1 MKAVVFDYD
10 LPRIVY
16 AKAAGRL
23 TPQAYL
29 STRGPTRLKDVPEPS
44 LLGDDWTVVRTVLCG
59 ICGSD
64 TKLHFLDADMDN
76 PLSGLVSFPC
86 IPGHEVVG
94 VVEKVGAAVS
104 RLKVGQRVV
113 LDPWLSCGP
122 RGISPPCSA
131 CAAGRFFL
139 CEHFADGRL
148 APGMHTGNC
157 RSVGGGFSPLLPAH
171 ESQLLPI
178 PEKVS
183 WDEAVL
189 ADPFSVSL
197 HAVLKAPPADGE
209 RALVYGC
216 GTLGLLTIA
225 FLRAAYPQAE
235 IVAVARHGF
244 QAELARA
251 MGAHAVLRA
260 GSTGELIAA
269 VGRLSGERLI
279 EPRYGPPW
287 LHGGVD
293 VVYDTVG
300 SADTLAAGIRV
311 ARPRARI
318 VITGVSR
325 PKRFEW
331 TPHYFKE
338 LELVGSNAFGIEEFE
353 GRRRHAFEV
362 YFDLLGRGRLELP
375 PLVTHRF
382 ALGRYREALL
392 LAHAK
397 SSGHAVKVVFDFASG
412 GAP

>member
-16 AKAAGRL
+16 AKAAGRVSS
-23 TPQAYL
+23 QAYL
-29 STRGPTRLKDVPEPS
+29 STLGPTRLKDVPEPT
-44 LLGDDWTVVRTVLCG
+44 LPGAEWAIVRTVLCG

-94 VVEKVGAAVS
+94 VVEKVGPAVS
-104 RLKVGQRVV
+104 RCTVGQRVA
-113 LDPWLSCGP
+113 LNPWLWCVP
-122 RGISPPCSA
+122 RGISPPCPA
-131 CAAGRFFL
+131 CEAGHYFL
-139 CEHFADGRL
+139 CEHFADGIL

-157 RSVGGGFSPLLPAH
+157 RSVGGGFAALLPAH
-171 ESQLLPI
+171 ESQLFVI
-178 PEKVS
+178 PESVT
-183 WDEAVL
+183 WDQAVL

-197 HAVLKAPPADGE
+197 HAVLKAPPEDGA
-209 RALVYGC
+209 RVLVYGC
-216 GTLGLLTIA
+216 GTLGLLTVAILKA
-225 FLRAAYPQAE
+225 GWPRAE
-235 IVAVARHGF
+235 IVAVARHAF
-244 QAELARA
+244 QAETARA
-251 MGAHAVLRA
+251 LGAHHVVRG
-260 GSTGELIAA
+260 GSTGELVAA
-269 VGRLSGERLI
+269 VSRISGQRPVK
-279 EPRYGPPW
+279 PRFGPPW
-287 LHGGVD
+287 LRGGID

-338 LELVGSNAFGIEEFE
+338 IELVGSNAFGIEEFE
-353 GRRRHAFEV
+353 GQRRHAFEI
-362 YFDLLGRGRLELP
+362 YFELLGQGRLELP

-382 ALGRYREALL
+382 TLDRYQDALL
-392 LAHAK
+392 VAHHK
-397 SSGHAVKVVFDFASG
+397 GRNRAVKVVFDFSTG
-412 GAP
+412 SAP

>member
-16 AKAAGRL
+16 AKAAGKLSPR
-23 TPQAYL
+23 AYL
-29 STRGPTRLKDVPEPS
+29 SALGPTKLQDVPEPS
-44 LLGDDWTVVRTVLCG
+44 LPADDWTIVRTALCG

-94 VVEKVGAAVS
+94 VVEKVGPAVS
-104 RLKVGQRVV
+104 RLTVGERVA
-113 LDPWLSCGP
+113 LNPWLSCGP
-122 RGISPPCSA
+122 RGISPPCPA
-131 CAAGRFFL
+131 CAAGHYFL
-139 CEHFADGRL
+139 CEHFADGML

-157 RSVGGGFSPLLPAH
+157 RSVGGGFAPLLPAH
-171 ESQLLPI
+171 ESQLFPI
-178 PEKVS
+178 PEEVG

-225 FLRAAYPQAE
+225 ILRAAWPQAE

-279 EPRYGPPW
+279 EPRFGPPW

-300 SADTLAAGIRV
+300 SAGTLAVGIRV

-338 LELVGSNAFGIEEFE
+338 IELVGSNAFGIEELE
-353 GRRRHAFEV
+353 GQRRHAFEV
-362 YFDLLGRGRLELP
+362 FFDLLAQGRLELP
-375 PLVTHRF
+375 RLVTHRF
-382 ALGRYREALL
+382 TLERYQEALL
-392 LAHAK
+392 VAHAK
-397 SSGHAVKVVFDFASG
+397 GRNRAVKVVFDFAAGS
-412 GAP
+412 AP

>member
-16 AKAAGRL
+16 AKAAGKLSPR
-23 TPQAYL
+23 AYL
-29 STRGPTRLKDVPEPS
+29 SAQGPTRLKDVPEPS
-44 LLGDDWTVVRTVLCG
+44 LPADDWTIVRTALCG

-94 VVEKVGAAVS
+94 VVENVGPAVS
-104 RLKVGQRVV
+104 RRKVGERVA
-113 LDPWLSCGP
+113 LNPWLSCGP
-122 RGISPPCSA
+122 RGITPPCPA
-131 CAAGRFFL
+131 CEAGHYFL

-157 RSVGGGFSPLLPAH
+157 RSVGGGFAPMLPAH
-171 ESQLLPI
+171 ESQLFPI
-178 PEKVS
+178 PEEVS

-197 HAVLKAPPADGE
+197 HAVLKAPPAHGA
-209 RALVYGC
+209 RTLVYGC

-225 FLRAAYPQAE
+225 ILRAVYPQAE
-235 IVAVARHGF
+235 VVAVARHGF

-251 MGAHAVLRA
+251 MGAHTVLRA
-260 GSTGELIAA
+260 GSTNELIAA
-269 VGRLSGERLI
+269 IGRLTGERLI
-279 EPRYGPPW
+279 KPRYGPPW
-287 LHGGVD
+287 LHGGID

-300 SADTLAAGIRV
+300 SAGTLTVGIRV

-338 LELVGSNAFGIEEFE
+338 IELVGSNAFGIEEFE
-353 GRRRHAFEV
+353 GQRRHAFEAF
-362 YFDLLGRGRLELP
+362 FDLLDQGRLELP
-375 PLVTHRF
+375 QLVTHRF
-382 ALGRYREALL
+382 ALDSYVEALL
-392 LAHAK
+392 VAHAK
-397 SSGHAVKVVFDFASG
+397 GRNRAVKVVFDFATGRSQ
-412 GAP
+412 